1 MQNNNIFKKSKTAQ
15 KKDDSGI
22 YDKKGKKIEAP
33 KKKVAKQP
41 ERVVKASDMY
51 DMINDSDEEQNSA
64 PNPQAGFKKF
74 QKPSNDSD
82 SENSE
87 QSDDENAENME
98 MEHGISSKL
107 EASSTKKMKEM
118 LPIKTKAGLVPRLE
132 EVQKFI
138 KKAPAPVEDEDSD
151 LEDEG
156 EQEVDDNADSDL
168 DILDT
173 FNEDKSQPK
182 KRKMLS
188 ATELLLEREN
198 EVQRQR
204 FRIGVISAGILE
216 KPEEKVKNLGV
227 LLGLM
232 EDYSNNEKNLLST
245 RKLAMISLVEVF
257 KDIIPDYKVGI
268 VDLEAQKV
276 KKDTLN
282 RVSYENELLKYYKTY
297 LRDLENCTKALK
309 RRKYG
314 PKFTQEQKILGEIS
328 IQCLCEALHAHPYFN
343 FGTNIAQ
350 VLVVFLNSGNEAVR
364 KRVYES
370 FMQFFKSDKR
380 LDVTR
385 HIVRHINH
393 LVKKKSSFV
402 FTEVISCLTALP
414 IKSIN
419 VDQEKEAE
427 LKQKKMEQR
436 KSRLISMSKRE
447 RKRTK
452 KLVELEKEM
461 METQAEEN
469 KNTKNTKLTDVAKLV
484 FTIYFRILKQYPNS
498 RLLSATLEGL
508 AKFAHIINIE
518 FFADLIEVL
527 NHLIENVDLGYREQL
542 HCIQTVFT
550 ILSGQGEVLNID
562 PARFYTHLY
571 ASIMRVNAGKN
582 HTDMESIITT
592 LENVLIRRRKNITNL
607 RYLAFLKRLMSL
619 SLQALHNGTLSCL
632 SIVKSAM
639 QMNASL
645 DILLDTETKIG
656 SGKFDPE
663 IVEPEFSNA
672 NCTSLF
678 ELGLLR
684 RHYHPTVVKMANH
697 IAAGV
702 QINSGILEPT
712 LSKM

>member
-138 KKAPAPVEDEDSD
+138 KKAPAPVEDVDSD

-188 ATELLLEREN
+188 ATELLLEREQ

-385 HIVRHINH
+385 HV
-393 LVKKKSSFV
+393 STSF
-402 FTEVISCLTALP
+402 E
-414 IKSIN
+414 
-419 VDQEKEAE
+419 
-427 LKQKKMEQR
+427 
-436 KSRLISMSKRE
+436 
-447 RKRTK
+447 
-452 KLVELEKEM
+452 
-461 METQAEEN
+461 
-469 KNTKNTKLTDVAKLV
+469 
-484 FTIYFRILKQYPNS
+484 
-498 RLLSATLEGL
+498 
-508 AKFAHIINIE
+508 
-518 FFADLIEVL
+518 DLI
-527 NHLIENVDLGYREQL
+527 
-542 HCIQTVFT
+542 
-550 ILSGQGEVLNID
+550 
-562 PARFYTHLY
+562 
-571 ASIMRVNAGKN
+571 
-582 HTDMESIITT
+582 
-592 LENVLIRRRKNITNL
+592 
-607 RYLAFLKRLMSL
+607 
-619 SLQALHNGTLSCL
+619 
-632 SIVKSAM
+632 
-639 QMNASL
+639 
-645 DILLDTETKIG
+645 
-656 SGKFDPE
+656 
-663 IVEPEFSNA
+663 
-672 NCTSLF
+672 CTF
-678 ELGLLR
+678 
-684 RHYHPTVVKMANH
+684 N
-697 IAAGV
+697 
-702 QINSGILEPT
+702 
-712 LSKM
+712 